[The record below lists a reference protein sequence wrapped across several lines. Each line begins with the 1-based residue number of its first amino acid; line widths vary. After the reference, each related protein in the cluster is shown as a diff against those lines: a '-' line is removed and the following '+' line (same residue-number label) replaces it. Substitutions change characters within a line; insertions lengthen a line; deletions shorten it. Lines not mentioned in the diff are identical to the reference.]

1 MTSLMRT
8 AGMVA
13 LAVVLV
19 VGAVLS
25 ASVLTSQDQDPT
37 ASARTSIPAEAEED
51 LNPSAAEPRE
61 QPLVEAIEPQSGPGP
76 SSDKALL
83 VQDPETPRE
92 LIAARGEGSIILS
105 WLAPAAGTASHYSVT
120 RTHWNQGAMVES
132 FTVDASST
140 RFVDRGVQADMTY
153 TYTVTSH
160 GNGLVSPPAAV
171 MVTPREP
178 DPQPARALAQEAVT
192 PQIFSPDAGY
202 DIFTRYGA
210 TTEVSLGD
218 HLAPGAGEVTFSLKS
233 CDGSSGDYYDSVTV
247 SNGALVAVANTLGHV
262 HGQNTQTA
270 TVCTVMVSDGANS
283 KDQEFRL
290 YTVADRTPQELP
302 PGSLTL
308 VEARPTEADVRISL
322 PGSSLGYVRLGWR
335 KPGDR
340 PSFAVARGVTGD
352 TMLTI
357 PGLEAR
363 TDYEVRAYPTTIQA
377 FHLYSGGSS
386 ASAGVLVPEASPD
399 SKWISNLASGGL
411 GKGQTIMLRTN
422 AVPPPPPPPTP
433 EPTPLP
439 TPMAIRPLPTQE
451 PEEELE
457 TDPDTDNDGFDTPET
472 DNDGIDTPTVTPD
485 PDTDDDD
492 TPTPEPEQNTPTP
505 DTDTPTP
512 DTPTPDTPTPDTPT
526 PDTPTPDTPT
536 PDTPEQRAA
545 TPDPDTPTPDTPT
558 PDTPTPDTPT
568 PDTPTPDTPT
578 PDTPTPDTPTPDTP
592 TPDTP
597 TPDTPTPDTPT
608 PDTPT
613 PDTPTPDTPTPDTP
627 TPDTPTPDTP
637 MPDTPT
643 PDTPTPDTPTPDTP
657 TPDTPTPDTPTPDT
671 PTPDTPTPD
680 TPTPDTPTPDTP
692 DTQDNDSDEDDSDE
706 NR

>member
-1 MTSLMRT
+1 M
-8 AGMVA
+8 MV
-13 LAVVLV
+13 LVVVLV
-19 VGAVLS
+19 VGTVLS
-25 ASVLTSQDQDPT
+25 AFLLTSQDQDPT
-37 ASARTSIPAEAEED
+37 ASARTSIPAEAEKD

-61 QPLVEAIEPQSGPGP
+61 QPLVEAVEPQSGPGP
-76 SSDKALL
+76 EPDKALL
-83 VQDPETPRE
+83 IQEPETPRE
-92 LIAARGEGSIILS
+92 LIAARGEGSIVLR
-105 WLAPAAGTASHYSVT
+105 WLAPASGTASHYSVT
-120 RTHWNQGAMVES
+120 RTHWDQGAMVES

-140 RFVDRGVQADMTY
+140 RFVDPGVQADVTY

-171 MVTPREP
+171 MVTPPEP
-178 DPQPARALAQEAVT
+178 DPQPARALAQEAVN
-192 PQIFSPDAGY
+192 PQLFNPDTGY
-202 DIFTRYGA
+202 DIFTGYGA

-218 HLAPGAGEVTFSLKS
+218 YLVGGAGEIEFSLQS

-247 SNGALVAVANTLGHV
+247 SNGALVAEANTLGHV
-262 HGQNTQTA
+262 HGQNTLTA
-270 TVCTVMVSDGANS
+270 TACAVTGSSGTDSEN
-283 KDQEFRL
+283 QEFRL
-290 YTVADRTPQELP
+290 YTVADRTPQALP
-302 PGSLTL
+302 PGSLAL
-308 VEARPTEADVRISL
+308 VEARPTEMDVRISL
-322 PGSSLGYVRLGWR
+322 PGSSLGYLRMGWR

-340 PSFAVARGVTGD
+340 PTFAVARGVTGD
-352 TMLTI
+352 TVLTI
-357 PGLEAR
+357 PGLEAG
-363 TDYEVRAYPTTIQA
+363 TDYEVRAYLMTTQA

-386 ASAGVLVPEASPD
+386 APAGVLIPEASPEG
-399 SKWISNLASGGL
+399 KWISNLVSGGL
-411 GKGQTIMLRTN
+411 GKGQTITLRTN
-422 AVPPPPPPPTP
+422 VAPPPPPPTP

-457 TDPDTDNDGFDTPET
+457 MDTDNDGFDTP
-472 DNDGIDTPTVTPD
+472 TPG
-485 PDTDDDD
+485 TDDDD
-492 TPTPEPEQNTPTP
+492 T
-505 DTDTPTP
+505 DTPT
-512 DTPTPDTPTPDTPT
+512 
-526 PDTPTPDTPT
+526 
-536 PDTPEQRAA
+536 
-545 TPDPDTPTPDTPT
+545 PDTPTPDTPT

-637 MPDTPT
+637 TPDTPT

-692 DTQDNDSDEDDSDE
+692 DTPENDSDENS
-706 NR
+706 